1 MTDIAELFQRDPQDL
16 TKDDISLIIEKFRA
30 SRHQFN
36 LGNKMAGSTK
46 PPTEKQKKLM
56 DLGDALNIKLDL

>member
-1 MTDIAELFQRDPQDL
+1 MSDIAELFSRDPHDL
-16 TKDDISLIIEKFRA
+16 SKDDISAIVEKFRA
-30 SRHQFN
+30 SRGQFN

-46 PPTEKQKKLM
+46 PPTEKQKKLA